1 MISSSPPK
9 ELILQKIPQR
19 NVQIM
24 TSTILF
30 SRNTKAF
37 SQEESMTNAF

>member
-19 NVQIM
+19 NVQIGQPDNDVND
-24 TSTILF
+24 F
-30 SRNTKAF
+30 V
-37 SQEESMTNAF
+37 